1 VTDLRAATTAVALL
15 LVLGSCQP
23 APSTAPSGA
32 PSSIGAAP
40 TTGNGT
46 AAPIGSPGAGG
57 VLAGA
62 LRDAISA
69 DDILADL
76 GRLDAI
82 AAANGGN
89 RAAGSAG
96 YDQSV
101 ALVAGELRAA
111 GYDVRLEPTQLTAFR
126 QDAPSVLQVQ
136 APGATALADIRD
148 FKAMLLSP
156 SGDVTADLFALGFD
170 PTAQPGARNG
180 IGCDPADWSIVPA
193 GVIALVQPG
202 GCRRR
207 DVVLNAQA
215 AGVVGL
221 ITSYA
226 EWTPDHVLRPTLI
239 DAAGL
244 SIPVVGVAGTAGLAL
259 LAAAQAG
266 SKVHLGVHTTVEST
280 QSPNLIA
287 DLPGGDAAHVVM
299 IGGHLD
305 SVVDGPGI
313 NDNGSGTMSILEIAR
328 ELAKLRPSGPAWHVR
343 VAFWTGEEIG
353 LLGSFAYVGG
363 LSAEDASTIEAYL
376 NFDMVG
382 SPNGVR
388 EIYDTAASSR
398 PIAGEV
404 IEGLLA
410 QALGDAGLASEV
422 VDIGGASDH
431 LPFEQIGIPMGGLF
445 SGANEVKSDEQ
456 AGLFGGT
463 AGLPND
469 ACYHLACDTAANI
482 DRELLEQLARAAAWT
497 LGRFADGEVMLPE
510 G

>member
-1 VTDLRAATTAVALL
+1 MTRRTSAGALALL
-15 LVLGSCQP
+15 LALASCQP
-23 APSTAPSGA
+23 APLTMPSGA
-32 PSSIGAAP
+32 PSSLGPAP
-40 TTGNGT
+40 TAAVGT
-46 AAPIGSPGAGG
+46 AAPGANGA
-57 VLAGA
+57 LADA

-82 AAANGGN
+82 ASANGGN
-89 RAAGSAG
+89 RATGSAG
-96 YDQSV
+96 HDQSV
-101 ALVAGELRAA
+101 DLVADELRAA
-111 GYDVRLEPTQLTAFR
+111 GYDVRLDPAPLTAFR
-126 QDAPSVLQVQ
+126 QDAPSVLEIQ
-136 APGATALADIRD
+136 APGAAALADIRD

-156 SGDVTADLFALGFD
+156 SGDVTAQLFALGFD
-170 PTAQPGARNG
+170 PAAQPGARNG
-180 IGCDPADWSIVPA
+180 IGCDPAEWSSVPA
-193 GVIALVQPG
+193 GVVALVQPG

-207 DVVLNAQA
+207 DVILNAQA

-239 DAAGL
+239 DPEGL
-244 SIPVVGVAGTAGLAL
+244 SIPAVGVTGSAGLAL
-259 LAAAQAG
+259 LAAAQEGA
-266 SKVHLGVHTTVEST
+266 KVHLAVLTTVEST
-280 QSPNLIA
+280 QSPNVIA
-287 DLPGGDAAHVVM
+287 DLPGGDPAHVVM

-305 SVVDGPGI
+305 SVIDGPGI
-313 NDNGSGTMSILEIAR
+313 NDNGSGTMTILEIAR
-328 ELAKLRPSGPAWHVR
+328 ELAKLRPDGAAWHVR

-382 SPNGVR
+382 SANGVR
-388 EIYDTAASSR
+388 EIYDSVASSR
-398 PIAGEV
+398 PIAGKV

-410 QALGDAGLASEV
+410 QALNGAGLASVV

-431 LPFEQIGIPMGGLF
+431 LPFDQIGVPMGGLF
-445 SGANEVKSDEQ
+445 SGANEVKSEEQ

-463 AGLPND
+463 AGLPAD

-497 LGRFADGEVMLPE
+497 LGRFADGEITLPE